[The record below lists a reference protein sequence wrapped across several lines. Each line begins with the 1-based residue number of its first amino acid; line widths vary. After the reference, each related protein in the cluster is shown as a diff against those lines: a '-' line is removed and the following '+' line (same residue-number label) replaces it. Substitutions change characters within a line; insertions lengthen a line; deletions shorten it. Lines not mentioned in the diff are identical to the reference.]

1 MSNIGIGWLMRWQG
15 KRMFFQ
21 LKLKFLLRKTSD
33 CAKCNLQI
41 YIIITEHDVIS
52 INQREKASI
61 LLCSQLPSISRYQ
74 EFVKDFNHLQNK
86 GSQKSVCRVVITSG
100 VCVLLTLESYTWTSL
115 FSWMLWSK
123 MSYVKKNLTEHISQ
137 YWTKTSQGY
146 FCRKCVCM
154 YACEHLCNTTL
165 SFAVFNLPLCV
176 YKM

>member
-1 MSNIGIGWLMRWQG
+1 
-15 KRMFFQ
+15 MFFQ

-123 MSYVKKNLTEHISQ
+123 MSCVKKILLNPSLNTGPKHLKDISIASVSVCMRVSICATQ
-137 YWTKTSQGY
+137 PWALLSLI
-146 FCRKCVCM
+146 CLCVCIK
-154 YACEHLCNTTL
+154 CR
-165 SFAVFNLPLCV
+165 
-176 YKM
+176 